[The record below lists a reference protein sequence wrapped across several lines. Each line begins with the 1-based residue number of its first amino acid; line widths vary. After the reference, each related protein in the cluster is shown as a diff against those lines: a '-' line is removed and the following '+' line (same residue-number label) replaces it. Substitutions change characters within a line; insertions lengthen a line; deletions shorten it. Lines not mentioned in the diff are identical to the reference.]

1 MPVLKLAGLAAMLL
15 AVRRRSAAR
24 LRGRT
29 RLYRFIEAVGRW
41 SMIDVFVVSVLVAL
55 VRFGPLA
62 GIASEVGAACFA
74 AVVVLTMLAAEAFDP
89 RLMWDAAEAP
99 APAPGGRGR

>member
-1 MPVLKLAGLAAMLL
+1 MLL
-15 AVRRRSAAR
+15 GVRRRSARR

-29 RLYRFIEAVGRW
+29 RLYRFIEAIGRW

-55 VRFGPLA
+55 VRFGTLA
-62 GIASEVGAACFA
+62 SISSEVGATCFA

-89 RLMWDAAEAP
+89 RLMWDAAAGRP
-99 APAPGGRGR
+99 AASPGGRDR